1 MEFHRVI
8 ATLSLIILT
17 AFPAWSQTIEPPPS
31 IPCRIGGTITINEQQ
46 VTDETDSGLVI
57 IATRL
62 DAPFNPPIK
71 DEDGLNSYHFFGV
84 DIPLSETSGVEP
96 GDTIILHV
104 FLNGSKLL
112 VTSPAGGYVVVA
124 PPENHFLEIHLKAI
138 SGPKLEPKYTEE
150 ELQRAVED
158 AERKVREKFDIHMDD
173 RVGLPEAIH
182 ALRVIAG
189 VPQ

>member
-1 MEFHRVI
+1 MNIHRVI
-8 ATLSLIILT
+8 AALWLVILT
-17 AFPAWSQTIEPPPS
+17 AFPAWSQTVEPPPS
-31 IPCRIGGTITINEQQ
+31 IPCRIGGTITINGQQ
-46 VTDETDSGLVI
+46 VTDENDSGLVI

-62 DAPFNPPIK
+62 DTPFNPPIK
-71 DEDGLNSYHFFGV
+71 AEDGLNSSDLFWV
-84 DIPLSETSGVEP
+84 DIPLSKTYGVEP

-124 PPENHFLEIHLKAI
+124 PPESHFLEIHLEAI

-150 ELQRAVED
+150 ELQQAVEN
-158 AERKVREKFDIHMDD
+158 AENKIREKFDIYMDD

-189 VPQ
+189 IPK